1 MAKRL
6 TEKEI
11 KQILKFFISGE
22 TVEDLSTRFNCTKLT
37 VSRNLKKNIGE
48 KKFKELINEKKTSLK
63 SYKKKGLSLDSEDNG
78 SKTNF
83 IEKDNINY
91 ENNLENKSDIYI
103 SHDTQF
109 TEIVPLDCNIESSP
123 QKDLSSVPIADVDF
137 PKIVYMI
144 VHKNIELE
152 IKKLNDYPK
161 WNFLSKE
168 ELNRKTIEIYTDQK
182 EARRFCSKDQ
192 KVIKV
197 PNTDVFKI
205 VAPLLIARGISRIV
219 SPDKL
224 ISL

>member
-1 MAKRL
+1 MHARER
-6 TEKEI
+6 TYE
-11 KQILKFFISGE
+11 
-22 TVEDLSTRFNCTKLT
+22 
-37 VSRNLKKNIGE
+37 
-48 KKFKELINEKKTSLK
+48 K

-78 SKTNF
+78 SKKNF
-83 IEKDNINY
+83 IEKGNINY

-103 SHDTQF
+103 SLDTQF